1 MIGRATKPVLWTLAA
16 LAVPVGL
23 VFAVLALDVLRA
35 PAELT
40 TDDARFQTAPLRQAG
55 LWEVGFL
62 PRDGSESLLGLDDDV
77 FYRELAG
84 LYLKVEPG
92 RIDYQGFPELETLRA
107 KAQYEL
113 TRMSREEPDPVRQS
127 RLLTLYGVMTLDDRP
142 LDKLERETMI
152 RKAISAFRNAIDLD
166 PTNVD
171 AKTNLEATL
180 SIFPP
185 IGIAGANPTGGAN
198 QGNTSGQGTTGT
210 GY

>member
-1 MIGRATKPVLWTLAA
+1 MIRRATKPMLWTLAA

-23 VFAVLALDVLRA
+23 VLAVLALDVLRA
-35 PAELT
+35 PAELKT
-40 TDDARFQTAPLRQAG
+40 HDARFQTAPLRQAG
-55 LWEVGFL
+55 LWDVGFL
-62 PRDGSESLLGLDDDV
+62 PRDGSETVLGLDDDV

-113 TRMSREEPDPVRQS
+113 TRMSREERDPVRQS

-152 RKAISAFRNAIDLD
+152 RKAISAFRNAIELD

-171 AKTNLEATL
+171 AKTNLEAAL

-185 IGIAGANPTGGAN
+185 IGLAGANPTGGAN
-198 QGNTSGQGTTGT
+198 QGNTSGQGSTGT